1 MQKLLTA
8 ALLLAGCTLFQA
20 HAQKAQTPSPTA
32 VAGAT
37 VPTPPLHWAA
47 AEFCEAYAQY
57 YRTLPSLYRYNADQ
71 TLHTTPLAAPNADVA
86 ALLLQQ
92 PALREAVYQTLYQY
106 CHTLKYGLDN
116 GSEVEDLVHQFLY
129 QNLHMSDLAA
139 SYLAPQIARRYRQ
152 PAPPSLVEAATTRDD
167 SHPGEK
173 PRTLYTPTSSRT
185 MDAPALYGYPGSS
198 SKREQP
204 KPKEQPRTLY
214 TPKGSGES
222 NASAL
227 YGNPDSRPSSSGPEL
242 NGWRFATPP
251 EVAAIDDSPGELR
264 FRIEID
270 DNGAVESVT
279 KTYGN
284 VSPAQEKL
292 CRDKLLDTHF
302 VKTKAGASAATG
314 FYTFRFTV
322 R

>member
-8 ALLLAGCTLFQA
+8 ALLLAGYSLPQA
-20 HAQKAQTPSPTA
+20 HAQKAQASPPTA
-32 VAGAT
+32 VTAAT
-37 VPTPPLHWAA
+37 APTPPLHWAA

-86 ALLLQQ
+86 SLLLHQ

-139 SYLAPQIARRYRQ
+139 SYLAPQITRHYRQ
-152 PAPPSLVEAATTRDD
+152 PAPPSLVQEATLATTGND
-167 SHPGEK
+167 SHAKRQARTTHTADPRGSIAPKALYGEPGSSRKGEQA
-173 PRTLYTPTSSRT
+173 RTVYTPT
-185 MDAPALYGYPGSS
+185 
-198 SKREQP
+198 
-204 KPKEQPRTLY
+204 
-214 TPKGSGES
+214 GSGEP
-222 NASAL
+222 NVSAL
-227 YGNPDSRPSSSGPEL
+227 YGNPDSRPSSGSGLEL
-242 NGWRFATPP
+242 SSWQFDTPP
-251 EVAAIDDSPGELR
+251 AVEAVDDNPGVVR
-264 FRIEID
+264 FRIELD
-270 DNGAVESVT
+270 DDGEVKSVT
-279 KTYGN
+279 KTYGT

-292 CRDKLLDTHF
+292 CRDGLLNAHF
-302 VKTKAGASAATG
+302 VKTKEGASAATG

>member
-8 ALLLAGCTLFQA
+8 ALLLAGCTPSQA
-20 HAQKAQTPSPTA
+20 HAQKAQAPPPTA
-32 VAGAT
+32 VPAAT
-37 VPTPPLHWAA
+37 SPTPPLHWAA
-47 AEFCEAYAQY
+47 AEFCDAYAQY

-129 QNLHMSDLAA
+129 RNLHMSDLAA
-139 SYLAPQIARRYRQ
+139 TYLAPQIARRYRQ
-152 PAPPSLVEAATTRDD
+152 PAPPSLVEATAPTTAGND
-167 SHPGEK
+167 SYVKRQARTTHTAD
-173 PRTLYTPTSSRT
+173 PRGSI
-185 MDAPALYGYPGSS
+185 APKALYGEPGSS
-198 SKREQP
+198 RKR
-204 KPKEQPRTLY
+204 EQPRTLY
-214 TPKGSGES
+214 TPTGSGEPH
-222 NASAL
+222 ASAL
-227 YGNPDSRPSSSGPEL
+227 YGEADSRPSSSSGLEL
-242 NGWRFATPP
+242 SSWQFDTPP
-251 EVAAIDDSPGELR
+251 TVEAVDDNPGEVR
-264 FRIEID
+264 FRIELD
-270 DNGAVESVT
+270 DDGEVKSVT
-279 KTYGN
+279 KTYGT

-292 CRDKLLDTHF
+292 CRDKLLNAHF
-302 VKTKAGASAATG
+302 VKTREGASAATG

>member
-8 ALLLAGCTLFQA
+8 ALLLVGCTLPQA
-20 HAQKAQTPSPTA
+20 HAQKAQVSPPTA
-32 VAGAT
+32 VTAAT
-37 VPTPPLHWAA
+37 SPTPPLHWAA

-71 TLHTTPLAAPNADVA
+71 SLHITPLAAPNADVA

-129 QNLHMSDLAA
+129 RNLHMSDLAA

-152 PAPPSLVEAATTRDD
+152 PAPPSLVEAATPATASNDSYTRRQANTTHTAD
-167 SHPGEK
+167 
-173 PRTLYTPTSSRT
+173 PRGSLP
-185 MDAPALYGYPGSS
+185 AKALYGEPGSS
-198 SKREQP
+198 RK
-204 KPKEQPRTLY
+204 KEQPRILY
-214 TPKGSGES
+214 TPKGSGEP

-227 YGNPDSRPSSSGPEL
+227 YGEADSRPSSSSEPEL
-242 NGWRFATPP
+242 SGWRFDTPP
-251 EVAAIDDSPGELR
+251 AVEAVDDNPGSVR
-264 FRIEID
+264 FRIEVD
-270 DNGAVESVT
+270 DDGEVKSVT
-279 KTYGN
+279 KTYGT

-292 CRDKLLDTHF
+292 CRDGLLNAHF

>member
-8 ALLLAGCTLFQA
+8 ALLLAGCTLPQA
-20 HAQKAQTPSPTA
+20 HAQKAQVPPLTA
-32 VAGAT
+32 VTAAT
-37 VPTPPLHWAA
+37 SPTPPLHWAA

-71 TLHTTPLAAPNADVA
+71 SLHTTPLAAPNADVA

-129 QNLHMSDLAA
+129 RNLHMSDLAA

-152 PAPPSLVEAATTRDD
+152 PAPPSLAEAVTPATAGND
-167 SHPGEK
+167 SYVKRQARTTHTAD
-173 PRTLYTPTSSRT
+173 PRGSI
-185 MDAPALYGYPGSS
+185 APKALYGEPGSS
-198 SKREQP
+198 RKR
-204 KPKEQPRTLY
+204 EQPRTLY
-214 TPKGSGES
+214 TPTGSGEPH
-222 NASAL
+222 ASAL
-227 YGNPDSRPSSSGPEL
+227 YGEADSRPSSSSGLEL
-242 NGWRFATPP
+242 SSWQFDTPP
-251 EVAAIDDSPGELR
+251 TVEAVDDNPGEVR
-264 FRIEID
+264 FRIELD
-270 DNGAVESVT
+270 DDGEVKSVT
-279 KTYGN
+279 KTYGT

-292 CRDKLLDTHF
+292 CRDKLLNAHF
-302 VKTKAGASAATG
+302 IKTKAGASAATG